1 MAAKLPMRRE
11 LTRRHET
18 LRTPVAYIH
27 KADARSPAYR
37 VGLVHDTI
45 SRTVAARQLA
55 EEHERRR
62 VWREIKTRADL
73 FIEQYRA

>member
-1 MAAKLPMRRE
+1 
-11 LTRRHET
+11 
-18 LRTPVAYIH
+18 
-27 KADARSPAYR
+27 
-37 VGLVHDTI
+37 VHDTI